1 MKVGPAYIL
10 VFVDDIRLVPVAEFF
25 EIFPCDPFQLFIGE
39 LIFRRR
45 VQRDMH
51 DRVFDPVV
59 GLQIRFE
66 RAHAMPD
73 TGRPLRRLHDTV
85 SCQHLGRILIYLLLV
100 ICEGTVQRGPSSD
113 LGDHTLYLYTYIH
126 IQQHSYPGS
135 LLPAQVFLLELFA
148 QMQDLFIGF
157 DQLHRVPLQFV
168 KRRKGF
174 PFRQAG
180 VDGFDHLVIIHAY
193 SPILALQVG
202 QFHVI
207 VHRPLVDPDHFERT
221 IENGREDELRFGLS
235 P

>member
-59 GLQIRFE
+59 GLKIRFE

-85 SCQHLGRILIYLLLV
+85 SCQHVGRILIYLLLV

-113 LGDHTLYLYTYIH
+113 LGDHTLYLLHIH
-126 IQQHSYPGS
+126 SILIPVLYCPHRYFCSNS
-135 LLPAQVFLLELFA
+135 LLRCRISLLVLT
-148 QMQDLFIGF
+148 
-157 DQLHRVPLQFV
+157 
-168 KRRKGF
+168 
-174 PFRQAG
+174 
-180 VDGFDHLVIIHAY
+180 
-193 SPILALQVG
+193 SS
-202 QFHVI
+202 I
-207 VHRPLVDPDHFERT
+207 VYRSSL
-221 IENGREDELRFGLS
+221 
-235 P
+235 